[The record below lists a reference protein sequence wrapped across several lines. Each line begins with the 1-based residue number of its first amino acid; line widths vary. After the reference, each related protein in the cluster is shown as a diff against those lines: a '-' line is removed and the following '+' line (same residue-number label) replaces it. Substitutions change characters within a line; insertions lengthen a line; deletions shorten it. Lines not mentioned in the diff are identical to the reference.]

1 MEQLRGRS
9 ALSGAETLEHE
20 IGVEQPKWN
29 SRRAAAAAAGEN
41 RGRVDQATAARGR
54 NAERRPREF
63 LTPDEVERLIATAKQ
78 RGRWGQRDAAA
89 ILFAFSHGLRVSELV
104 ALTWAQIDFR
114 DGVIHVRRRKNGRDS
129 TQPLRGAEVRV
140 LKQLRREWPEG
151 QFILQS
157 ERGGPISAAGF
168 RVMLARTGKAAG
180 FPWLVHPHQLRHATG
195 YALANKGV
203 DTRTLQHYLGHRSIA
218 HTVRYTE
225 LAADRFTGLWQD

>member
-1 MEQLRGRS
+1 MSNNQNGTVLALRPPQQ
-9 ALSGAETLEHE
+9 AK
-20 IGVEQPKWN
+20 I
-29 SRRAAAAAAGEN
+29 AAASTKRPPP
-41 RGRVDQATAARGR
+41 RGK
-54 NAERRPREF
+54 NADRRPREF
-63 LTPDEVERLIATAKQ
+63 LTADEVDRLIATAKQ

-89 ILFAFSHGLRVSELV
+89 ILLAFSHGLRVSELV

-129 TQPLRGAEVRV
+129 TQLLRGAEVRV
-140 LKQLRREWPEG
+140 LKQLRREWPDG

-168 RVMLARTGKAAG
+168 RIMLARTGKAAG
-180 FPWLVHPHQLRHATG
+180 FAWLVHPHQLRHATG

-225 LAADRFTGLWQD
+225 LAADRFSGLWQD

>member
-1 MEQLRGRS
+1 MEQSSRRGRS
-9 ALSGAETLEHE
+9 
-20 IGVEQPKWN
+20 
-29 SRRAAAAAAGEN
+29 SRRN
-41 RGRVDQATAARGR
+41 SWPRRPKRPPPRGK
-54 NAERRPREF
+54 NADRRPREF

-89 ILFAFSHGLRVSELV
+89 ILLAFSHGLRVSELV

-129 TQPLRGAEVRV
+129 TQPLRGAEMRV
-140 LKQLRREWPEG
+140 LKQLRREWPDG
-151 QFILQS
+151 QFVLQS

-180 FPWLVHPHQLRHATG
+180 FAWLVHPHQLRHATG